1 VNVGV
6 NPPVP
11 AATGECDVQFRDMV
25 AGEEQAVL
33 ALVMRGFDELVR
45 PDFSDEGVA
54 EFTRAARSF
63 VVELPVGHSITVA
76 ERDGRLVGMIDLR
89 DSSHV
94 SLFFVES
101 VDRRRGVGQALLQS
115 ALGRC
120 RPAGSSPSQVTVN
133 SSPWA
138 VPVYERLGF
147 QATGQEREING
158 IRFVPMAKQL

>member
-1 VNVGV
+1 M
-6 NPPVP
+6 
-11 AATGECDVQFRDMV
+11 QFRDMV

-45 PDFSDEGVA
+45 PDFSDEGIA
-54 EFTRAARSF
+54 EFTRAARLF
-63 VVELPVGHSITVA
+63 VIERPAGHRITVA
-76 ERDGRLVGMIDLR
+76 ERDGRLAGMIDMR

-101 VDRRRGVGQALLQS
+101 VDRRRGVGRALLES
-115 ALGRC
+115 ALERC
-120 RPAGSSPSQVTVN
+120 RLVGSSPSEVTVN

-147 QATGQEREING
+147 QVTGQESEING
-158 IRFVPMAKQL
+158 IRCVPMAKRL

>member
-1 VNVGV
+1 
-6 NPPVP
+6 
-11 AATGECDVQFRDMV
+11 VQYRDMV

-54 EFTRAARSF
+54 EFTRAARLF
-63 VVELPVGHSITVA
+63 VIEHPAGHRITVA
-76 ERDGRLVGMIDLR
+76 ERDGRLAGMIDVR

-94 SLFFVES
+94 SLFFVEA
-101 VDRRRGVGQALLQS
+101 VDRGRGIGRALLEC
-115 ALGRC
+115 AIGRYGS
-120 RPAGSSPSQVTVN
+120 AGSGPSAITVN

-147 QATGQEREING
+147 LVTGPGDERNG
-158 IRFVPMAKQL
+158 IRSVPMIKQR